1 MSLFTILFALRMFNE
16 WGGALYIVNIMLP
29 FVGIASIVS
38 LSMYID
44 RKNFDYKWLLLVSSS
59 SYIIY
64 LFHTTFQ
71 GFAKAVVFKTP
82 YLNNMNNDITFFIGA
97 IIVVSCGVVI
107 PILLNELV
115 LKKYNITRILF
126 GLK

>member
-1 MSLFTILFALRMFNE
+1 
-16 WGGALYIVNIMLP
+16 MLA
-29 FVGIASIVS
+29 FVGIFSIVS
-38 LSMYID
+38 LSMYMD
-44 RKNFDYKWLLLVSSS
+44 RKNFDSKCLLIVSSS

-71 GFAKAVVFKTP
+71 GFAKAIVFKTL
-82 YLNNMNNDITFFIGA
+82 YLNNMDNDLSFSIGA

-115 LKKYNITRILF
+115 FKKYNITRILF